1 VAHAAVASFSAA
13 LLARDPIR
21 AAACFAKDGR
31 LLTPDGTEMTGRLA
45 IAEVFRQLE
54 GTSLRLTLE
63 PGRITSSGPL
73 ALSVH
78 RLVLSSAAKG
88 VEPFE
93 RAFACC
99 LTLRDDGT
107 RWWIQLAAPWSLGVS
122 GRRA

>member
-1 VAHAAVASFSAA
+1 MAVADAAVASFSAA

-31 LLTPDGTEMTGRLA
+31 LLTPDGTELTGRLA
-45 IAEVFRQLE
+45 IAEVLRQLQ

-63 PGRITSSGPL
+63 PGRILHSGPL

-78 RLVLSSAAKG
+78 RLVLSSAARG

-93 RAFACC
+93 RTFTCSLA
-99 LTLRDDGT
+99 LRDDGA
-107 RWWIQLAAPWSLGVS
+107 RWWVQLAAPWSLGAP
-122 GRRA
+122 R